1 MATKTSKPVR
11 AAIFGDIRS
20 ADEAVFNLIGA
31 GFTKD
36 QITVITSDETRERYF
51 KDLQHQDPAGAHTP
65 GAAATGGAIGATL
78 GGLTAAVG
86 IAATGGAA
94 LAVAGAFTAMW
105 GMAVAG
111 GLIGALTTRGIEK
124 EVADFYDQAV
134 SQGRILVAVED
145 HSNRMEERLDEAERI
160 FQEAGAEPITLPEG

>member
-1 MATKTSKPVR
+1 MATNASKPIR
-11 AAIFGDIRS
+11 AAIFSDIRG
-20 ADEAVFNLIGA
+20 ADDAVHKLIGA

-36 QITVITSDETRERYF
+36 QVTVITSDETKERYF
-51 KDLQHQDPAGAHTP
+51 KDLHHQDPSGTHAPT
-65 GAAATGGAIGATL
+65 AAATGGAIGATL

-111 GLIGALTTRGIEK
+111 GLIGALMTRGFEK

-134 SQGRILVAVED
+134 SEGRILVAVED
-145 HSNRMEERLDEAERI
+145 HSSRSAEMLQQAERI
-160 FQEAGAEPITLPEG
+160 FQECGADSVPLSEG